1 VAGLVREGE
10 KRFRAAGLE
19 YGHGTFNARDEAA
32 FLALHALD
40 LPVDAPARTFEKPLS
55 PAAARRIRELFDRRI
70 RGRKPS
76 AYLTREA
83 WLGDFPF
90 YVDER
95 VIVPRSHIADL
106 LRENLAPWITT
117 PRRVATVLDL
127 CTGSGCLAVL
137 AAHSF
142 PRARIDA
149 TDISTAA
156 LAVAR
161 INVRNYGLGR
171 RIRLLKSDGFSAL
184 KGKRYDLIVCNPP
197 YVTISVMRKLPREYR
212 HEPQIA
218 LAGGHDGLDLVRK
231 ILLKAA
237 DHLRPDGLLVMEVG
251 DGRARVERA
260 FPGVEFTWPETP
272 GGGDVLAVRREQL
285 PAAALRGRATRAAAG
300 LRAAP
305 IRRTARA

>member
-1 VAGLVREGE
+1 MGGLVREGE

-19 YGHGTFNARDEAA
+19 YGHGTSNARDEAA
-32 FLALHALD
+32 FLALHALN
-40 LPVDAPARTFEKPLS
+40 LPLDAPAHVLGESVS
-55 PAAARRIRELFDRRI
+55 PAAASHVRQLFDRRI

-95 VIVPRSHIADL
+95 VIIPRSHIADL
-106 LRENLAPWITT
+106 LRENLVPW
-117 PRRVATVLDL
+117 VANPGKVRTVLDL
-127 CTGSGCLAVL
+127 CTGSGCLAIL

-149 TDISTAA
+149 TDVSPAA

-161 INVRNYGLGR
+161 INVRNYGLGG
-171 RIRLLKSDGFSAL
+171 RIRLLKSNAFSAL
-184 KGKRYDLIVCNPP
+184 GGKRYDLIVCNPP
-197 YVTISVMRKLPREYR
+197 YVTAGAMRSLPHEFR

-218 LAGGHDGLDLVRK
+218 LAGGRDGLDLARK
-231 ILLKAA
+231 ILLSAA
-237 DHLRPDGLLVMEVG
+237 DHLRPGGLLVMEVG

-260 FPGVEFTWPETP
+260 FPRVEFTWPETP

-285 PAAALRGRATRAAAG
+285 PATALRGRASRATAG

-305 IRRTARA
+305 VRRTARA